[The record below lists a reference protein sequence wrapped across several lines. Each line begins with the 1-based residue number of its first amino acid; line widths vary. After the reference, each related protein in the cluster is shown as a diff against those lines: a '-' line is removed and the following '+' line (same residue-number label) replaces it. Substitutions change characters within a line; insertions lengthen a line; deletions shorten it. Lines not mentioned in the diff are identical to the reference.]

1 MTGLNGAPDILCVVL
16 SPPDKLQEKK
26 YMKY

>member
-16 SPPDKLQEKK
+16 SPPDKLSGKK
-26 YMKY
+26 SMKY